1 MRVLVRNRKKAI
13 FWRIMKEL
21 QVTSNISAM
30 IRIGLALVLAA
41 VLAPAALAAPKRVV
55 STFLCTDEYVFRLLP
70 RERIAALSYEAT
82 DRHPVV
88 STVAD
93 KAKGIPVIHPDTE
106 TVLALHPDLVVMY
119 AGVNRRLRDNLK
131 RQGIAV
137 LDVPWADSIADI
149 RKVTT
154 MLGAAFGARDK
165 AAAMLATMD
174 RDLAAARARAPHPP
188 VRTIFYQP
196 NGYAQ
201 TSGYAKD
208 IMSVAG
214 LEDVAPASLASNGTG
229 TLPVETVV
237 KLAPELL
244 VLGGEEKSGS
254 ARAYQ
259 ILHHPAFAAL
269 KGRTL
274 ARHAVLTELMCPGPW
289 STGAAGTFADMA
301 LAARQG
307 RH

>member
-1 MRVLVRNRKKAI
+1 MVY
-13 FWRIMKEL
+13 
-21 QVTSNISAM
+21 
-30 IRIGLALVLAA
+30 IGSVLVLAA
-41 VLAPAALAAPKRVV
+41 ILAPPAAAAPKRVV
-55 STFLCTDEYVFRLLP
+55 STFLCTDEYVFRLVP

-93 KAKGIPVIHPDTE
+93 AAKGIPAIHPDTE

-119 AGVNRRLRDNLK
+119 AGVNQRLRDNLK

-137 LDVPWADSIADI
+137 LDVPWADSLADI

-154 MLGAAFGARDK
+154 MLGAAFGAKDK
-165 AAAMLATMD
+165 AVAMLATMD
-174 RDLAAARARAPHPP
+174 RELAAARRRTPRPP

-208 IMSVAG
+208 IMRIAG
-214 LEDVAPASLASNGTG
+214 LEDVAPAGLAPNGTG
-229 TLPVETVV
+229 TLPVEMVV

-259 ILHHPAFAAL
+259 ILHHPALKAL

-289 STGAAGTFADMA
+289 SAAAASSFADMA
-301 LAARQG
+301 LAARRE